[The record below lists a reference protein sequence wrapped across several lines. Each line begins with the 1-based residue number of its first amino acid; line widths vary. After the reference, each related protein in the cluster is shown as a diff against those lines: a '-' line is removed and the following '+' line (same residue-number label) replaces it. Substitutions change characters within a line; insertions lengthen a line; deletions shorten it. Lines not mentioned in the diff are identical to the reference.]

1 MSRDIPV
8 RSVKKA
14 LDLLNLL
21 VFEDPGREGLALG
34 DLARRLQFPA
44 ATTHNLL
51 KTLCACGYASLAGV
65 GCYTV
70 GPRCLEIGRF
80 NHLLT
85 EATATAIRARIEAL
99 GRRLNETVTFA
110 VLADGRRLRLWSS
123 VPGHL
128 VRIDPAALETRKL
141 FTVPTGRILAAY
153 AAPDDLARLLARYGL
168 PTASDWPQTTTRPAL
183 NRALAAIRARGH
195 EIIVHG
201 ELAAFAVPVLDAAG
215 GLAGSLGCFS
225 PSFRCPPSRHAAVV
239 AALVQ
244 AAREMAAAF

>member
-1 MSRDIPV
+1 MTAAAKCVFILPIHFRHYGKRSRKISQEGLGP
-8 RSVKKA
+8 
-14 LDLLNLL
+14 LNLL

-141 FTVPTGRILAAY
+141 CSVPTDGFWGLC
-153 AAPDDLARLLARYGL
+153 ARTIWSACWTSDCRRF
-168 PTASDWPQTTTRPAL
+168 DWPQA
-183 NRALAAIRARGH
+183 
-195 EIIVHG
+195 
-201 ELAAFAVPVLDAAG
+201 
-215 GLAGSLGCFS
+215 
-225 PSFRCPPSRHAAVV
+225 RHAPREPRFGEMR
-239 AALVQ
+239 AA
-244 AAREMAAAF
+244 E